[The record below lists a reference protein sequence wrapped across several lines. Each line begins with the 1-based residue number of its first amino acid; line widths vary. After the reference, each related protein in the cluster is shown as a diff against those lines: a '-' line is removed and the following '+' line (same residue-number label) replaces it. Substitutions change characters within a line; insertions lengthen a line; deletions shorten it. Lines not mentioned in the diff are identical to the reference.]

1 MPNYG
6 RKCRQYSA
14 KKLLGAGR
22 AASDYGLLPQSAPA
36 PVFHT
41 SAKSTCIPCIAQA
54 KNLEVILVAS
64 SFSPPQPICHQILLI
79 ISPK

>member
-14 KKLLGAGR
+14 KKLLGAGQ
-22 AASDYGLLPQSAPA
+22 AASDYGLLPQFAPA

-64 SFSPPQPICHQILLI
+64 SVSPPQPICHQILLI